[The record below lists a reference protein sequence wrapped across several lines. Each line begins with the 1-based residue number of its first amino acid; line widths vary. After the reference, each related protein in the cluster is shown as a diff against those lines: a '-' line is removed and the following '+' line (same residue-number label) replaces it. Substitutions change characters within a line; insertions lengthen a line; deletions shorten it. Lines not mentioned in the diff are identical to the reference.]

1 VKKIKGIIFVII
13 FMPMG
18 IFGQTNSLNESFSDY
33 ISSRAF
39 NFAEIEGNLFS
50 MQKAENENSGEANIY
65 KIQILAGKDSLL
77 NSNFEKDALLF
88 IGAYEKL
95 MESVHEN
102 KKMQCHAK
110 YTNGSISQLLL
121 LVKRFDKIV
130 LINIEGEIDQES
142 MEIFT
147 SPKGIT
153 DLENVII

>member
-1 VKKIKGIIFVII
+1 M
-13 FMPMG
+13 FMPIG

-33 ISSRAF
+33 ISSKAF
-39 NFAEIEGNLFS
+39 NFAEIEGNIFS
-50 MQKAENENSGEANIY
+50 IQKAETDNSGEANIF
-65 KIQILAGKDSLL
+65 KIQILTGKDSLL
-77 NSNFEKDALLF
+77 NINFEKDALQF
-88 IGAYEKL
+88 IGTFEKVL
-95 MESVHEN
+95 ESVHEN

-130 LINIEGEIDQES
+130 LINIEGDIDQEL